1 MQKPIKYSLWTLAVL
16 LILFLSLDIRKL
28 EEVRSNSKT
37 EVFDATAYARE
48 FFINKLPTVIENA
61 PEINLLIEM
70 LENEPQQALENFGKK
85 LGIAKTWYFMVKG
98 EGVVESVEEE
108 NVHVTISEDFKTRVA
123 TAFIFGNA
131 IRDGSG
137 VVDIDDFLNM
147 TDFNN
152 VSIAINTIVKKEVVT
167 PTRKIVEPG
176 MILEFAGAFEIK
188 EDDIDV
194 QSIRIIPVALNLT
207 DGKRE

>member
-1 MQKPIKYSLWTLAVL
+1 MRKPIKYSLWTLAVL

>member
-1 MQKPIKYSLWTLAVL
+1 MNKPIKYGLWTLAVL
-16 LILFLSLDIRKL
+16 LILLLSLDIRKL
-28 EEVRSNSKT
+28 EDVRANSKT
-37 EVFDATAYARE
+37 EAFDAKAYARD
-48 FFINKLPTVIENA
+48 FFENKIPTVIKNA
-61 PEINLLIEM
+61 PEINLLIEL
-70 LENEPQQALENFGKK
+70 LEKEPQQAFKNFGQK

-108 NVHVTISEDFKTRVA
+108 NLRVIISGDFQTRVA

-137 VVDIDDFLNM
+137 EVDIDEFLNM

-152 VSIAINTIVKKEVVT
+152 LSIAINTIIKNDVV
-167 PTRKIVEPG
+167 PPVRKIAEPG
-176 MILEFAGAFEIK
+176 MILEFAGGFEIK

-194 QSIRIIPVALNLT
+194 QSIRIIPVALKLT
-207 DGKRE
+207 DGSRE

>member
-1 MQKPIKYSLWTLAVL
+1 MRKPIKYSLWTLAAL

-131 IRDGSG
+131 
-137 VVDIDDFLNM
+137 
-147 TDFNN
+147 
-152 VSIAINTIVKKEVVT
+152 
-167 PTRKIVEPG
+167 
-176 MILEFAGAFEIK
+176 
-188 EDDIDV
+188 
-194 QSIRIIPVALNLT
+194 
-207 DGKRE
+207 

>member
-1 MQKPIKYSLWTLAVL
+1 MRKPIKYSLWTLAVL

-131 IRDGSG
+131 VRDGSG

>member
-28 EEVRSNSKT
+28 EEVRSNNKT

-207 DGKRE
+207 DGNRE

>member
-1 MQKPIKYSLWTLAVL
+1 MRKPIKYSLWTFAVL

-207 DGKRE
+207 DGNRE

>member
-1 MQKPIKYSLWTLAVL
+1 MQKPIKYSLWTFAVL

-207 DGKRE
+207 DGNRE